1 VEPHVGTLQLLLW
14 FSPPVGVVVATL
26 PVHGM
31 LEHGRLEALL
41 WRILKPF
48 VNLQQF
54 FNKLKPT
61 VSTTFLYVCYH
72 LR

>member
-1 VEPHVGTLQLLLW
+1 VEPHVRTLQLLLW

-31 LEHGRLEALL
+31 LEHGRLGVLL

-48 VNLQQF
+48 VNLQ
-54 FNKLKPT
+54 K
-61 VSTTFLYVCYH
+61 FL
-72 LR
+72 RS